1 MNPEMHGKIIDYI
14 ELDPSWTQ
22 CGHPQRVSSRNG
34 YTLWLS
40 VTYHGDHDQTWI
52 VLSRGDIE
60 VSRYSTRAVN
70 HIRWAAE
77 SETEVR
83 DDSK

>member
-1 MNPEMHGKIIDYI
+1 MNSNMHGKIIDYI

-34 YTLWLS
+34 HTLRLS
-40 VTYHGDHDQTWI
+40 VTYHGDHDQIWI

-77 SETEVR
+77 SEEER
-83 DDSK
+83 L